1 MKGKDYKGFK
11 KNEDSKLVLSESK
24 SAKKI
29 GLRCDSVFCKKNV
42 IKRKCF
48 TIQQLFK
55 TFWDEMTWCERK
67 SYVAALCKVNPTK
80 INKTGTNSSMRADT
94 ISYFLKIK
102 NKKLQVCKKMFYKHY
117 V

>member
-11 KNEDSKLVLSESK
+11 KNENGKLVLSESK
-24 SAKKI
+24 SARKI
-29 GLRCDSVFCKKNV
+29 GPKCDSAFCKKNV
-42 IKRKCF
+42 VKRKCF
-48 TIQQLFK
+48 TIQDEDREQLFK

-67 SYVAALCKVNPTK
+67 TYVAALCQVNPTK
-80 INKTGTNSSMRADT
+80 INKTGTNTSRRADT

-102 NKKLQVCKKMFYKHY
+102 NEKLQVI